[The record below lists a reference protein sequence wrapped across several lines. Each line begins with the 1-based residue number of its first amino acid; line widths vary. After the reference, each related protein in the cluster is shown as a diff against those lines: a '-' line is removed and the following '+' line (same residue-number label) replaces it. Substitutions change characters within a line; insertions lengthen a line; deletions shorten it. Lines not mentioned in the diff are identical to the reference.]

1 MLNVQSNT
9 NDLVSLT
16 FYEAAGDVFPS
27 ASILLTVGSLLTPP
41 LTHSE

>member
-1 MLNVQSNT
+1 MLHVQSNM

-16 FYEAAGDVFPS
+16 LYEAGDVFPS

-41 LTHSE
+41 LMHSE